1 MPVTKAMR
9 LLVDIKGYRNEV
21 MIRLAKGG
29 NYKGSSDVGAR

>member
-9 LLVDIKGYRNEV
+9 LLVDIKGDRKEV
-21 MIRLAKGG
+21 IIRLAKGD